1 MDTEKEKEKEK
12 RMKDK
17 LYECF
22 KTLQI
27 LLFFSFFFFLKV
39 GYISRLRLQETPL
52 NIHSLNITESLFDLS
67 RIHTNSPRSEGSL

>member
-17 LYECF
+17 RYERF

-27 LLFFSFFFFLKV
+27 LLFFFFFLKV
-39 GYISRLRLQETPL
+39 GDISSLRLQETPL

>member
-1 MDTEKEKEKEK
+1 MDTEKEQEKEK

-17 LYECF
+17 PYEHF

-27 LLFFSFFFFLKV
+27 LIFFFLKV
-39 GYISRLRLQETPL
+39 GYIPKLHLQETLL

-67 RIHTNSPRSEGSL
+67 RIHTNSPRS